1 MAHRGKRNTRK
12 PGGRVIPAFA
22 RFAPGHA
29 LRVVIR
35 GDLLARTRRL
45 RYSAP
50 SFIFS
55 KETLPIIKFP
65 LPINALSMRKAGNNP
80 YI

>member
-1 MAHRGKRNTRK
+1 MRK
-12 PGGRVIPAFA
+12 LEGRVIPAFA

-45 RYSAP
+45 RYPAP
-50 SFIFS
+50 SFIFL

-65 LPINALSMRKAGNNP
+65 LLFHALSMRKSG
-80 YI
+80 

>member
-1 MAHRGKRNTRK
+1 MRK
-12 PGGRVIPAFA
+12 LEGRVIPAFA

-45 RYSAP
+45 RYPAP
-50 SFIFS
+50 SFIFL

-65 LPINALSMRKAGNNP
+65 LLSTLYLCAKAGNNP